1 MLSRKDIPSRLP
13 RFDDEHDV
21 CNSMPDRPLRCIA
34 WFWLFA
40 VLVLSPPRRTVLVL
54 VIDCLNRLASNA
66 IFKALKNIRR
76 RDICPIGLAGAFR
89 VRARARRNPMQ
100 STNNRLTRSQ
110 RRGSRHG
117 APNSCAAEKIFRH
130 DCLDYEHEHR
140 FTEHEHDETQVR
152 CTNKPIR
159 PYRFLPQPDSTS
171 TL

>member
-1 MLSRKDIPSRLP
+1 M
-13 RFDDEHDV
+13 
-21 CNSMPDRPLRCIA
+21 
-34 WFWLFA
+34 
-40 VLVLSPPRRTVLVL
+40 LVLSPPRRTVLVL

-66 IFKALKNIRR
+66 IFKALENIRR
-76 RDICPIGLAGAFR
+76 RDISQIGLGAAFRAR

-140 FTEHEHDETQVR
+140 FTEHEHDICDWMPEQS
-152 CTNKPIR
+152 
-159 PYRFLPQPDSTS
+159 D
-171 TL
+171 